1 MPHVPQW
8 SGLLKGLTHTSAQH
22 NRPAP
27 HAASQPPPPDP
38 PELPPVDEPLLDAP
52 PELLPPPELEPLEPD
67 ALPLDDEDDV
77 LASSPAPSADASAD
91 APVPNVEPP
100 HATAMTATTE
110 NTTETESAFFI
121 EFSEAT
127 NATPERIFFAMEPLC
142 SPGQI
147 RASPGPARASSDYP

>member
-1 MPHVPQW
+1 VPHVPQW
-8 SGLLKGLTHTSAQH
+8 SGLLKGLTHTPAQH
-22 NRPAP
+22 SRPVP

-77 LASSPAPSADASAD
+77 LASSPALSADASAG

-100 HATAMTATTE
+100 HATAMTA
-110 NTTETESAFFI
+110 TTETESAFFI

-142 SPGQI
+142 SPGEI